1 MSLRGRSWRGS
12 AGIVIWNGVAPG
24 AAAEFERWHD
34 EEHLAERLAIPGFL
48 RARRGVAVDGSARY
62 LTLYDVADAYAI
74 GQGAYPAR
82 LDAPTPWTRRVM
94 PLMRDTARILCR
106 VSESLGRGE
115 GAGEGDRLVALRL
128 PETVSL
134 AEEVRASLA
143 GEAARLVSEGLLVSA
158 TLLLRD
164 DALTA
169 RRTAEH
175 ALRAE
180 RVATPAGA
188 LVGEARDHDAAT
200 AAAGR
205 LAGILGAEPGGPAC
219 VYRIQVDRSAG

>member
-1 MSLRGRSWRGS
+1 MAADAA

-48 RARRGVAVDGSARY
+48 RARRGIAVDGSAGY
-62 LTLYDVADAYAI
+62 LTVYDVADADAI

-82 LDAPTPWTRRVM
+82 LDAPSAWTRRVM

-106 VSESLGRGE
+106 VSASYGD
-115 GAGEGDRLVALRL
+115 GEGDRLVAMRL
-128 PETVSL
+128 PDTAFRGDATHAAL
-134 AEEVRASLA
+134 AE
-143 GEAARLVSEGLLVSA
+143 EAARLVSEGVLAEA

-180 RVATPAGA
+180 PPETPAGA
-188 LVGEARDHDAAT
+188 LVGEARGDDAAT
-200 AAAGR
+200 RAAGR
-205 LAGILGAEPGGPAC
+205 LAGILGQEQGGSAR
-219 VYRIQVDRSAG
+219 VYRIQARRMAG